1 MNYGIKPGSNVLQM
15 DNHTNDIFQRKKTT
29 LMFNY
34 LYETRTNFKYLAD
47 FGHTH
52 HRIKNI

>member
-34 LYETRTNFKYLAD
+34 LMLQE
-47 FGHTH
+47 
-52 HRIKNI
+52 